1 MKTRSNQY
9 NSPKRRA
16 RGEKRQKN
24 LPSKKPSDDAPSSPS
39 KAPVR
44 KKRKEQTRCVCGK
57 PACDTL
63 MKKLEALND
72 SSITYFNVPALPK
85 PILPKARKPERIRKK
100 DMIHRHNSHLA
111 CLGAEAKRR
120 VELFKQGGPDRYS
133 DKSYPQFASI
143 HLHPEI
149 LKEHLK
155 DGHLPKEIPGEV
167 GVKLSQ
173 EGSCI
178 FKEKDEVPSSEERN
192 FVALPNYPLARAQ
205 EF

>member
-1 MKTRSNQY
+1 
-9 NSPKRRA
+9 
-16 RGEKRQKN
+16 
-24 LPSKKPSDDAPSSPS
+24 
-39 KAPVR
+39 
-44 KKRKEQTRCVCGK
+44 
-57 PACDTL
+57 

-100 DMIHRHNSHLA
+100 DMIHRHNSYLA

-205 EF
+205 EFYCAVEKISMVKNVASSMITPPPPATTRSGAGIVSDPRAFEAALLKEELRKRDQSL